1 MDALIGGKTVS
12 NEPFELVSVGRTE
25 VRVSR
30 LGFGTAEIG
39 GLYEKVDEADALSV
53 LAHAWS
59 MGIRYFDTAPLYGY
73 GNSEL
78 RLGRALS
85 GRRRQDFAV
94 STKVGRLLH
103 PLNAVPPGADIDH
116 QALDGREDAFYQAT
130 PPVKVVFDYSYD
142 GVRRSVEESLG
153 RTGLD
158 RFDILFI
165 HDPDQH
171 WEEAL
176 SGASP
181 ALHQLRSEGLVGAI
195 GAGMNQ
201 AEMLARFAREG
212 DFDCFMLAGRYTLL
226 DQAALSELLPLCLKK
241 GISIILAG
249 VLNSGI
255 LADPRPGSRF
265 NYVAAEPVWVERA
278 QRLKAVCDRH
288 HVPLKAAAVQFSLAH
303 PAVASLVVGVRR
315 LSHLEEYP
323 DLMRRPLPAELWAE
337 LRESGLIPA
346 EAPTPQP

>member
-1 MDALIGGKTVS
+1 MS
-12 NEPFELVSVGRTE
+12 YEPFESVSVGRTE

-73 GNSEL
+73 GNSER

-103 PLNAVPPGADIDH
+103 PMNAVPPGADIDH

-130 PPVKVVFDYSYD
+130 PSVKVVFDYSYD

-176 SGASP
+176 SGAYP
-181 ALHQLRSEGLVGAI
+181 ALHQLRSEGMVGAI

-201 AEMLARFAREG
+201 AE
-212 DFDCFMLAGRYTLL
+212 
-226 DQAALSELLPLCLKK
+226 
-241 GISIILAG
+241 
-249 VLNSGI
+249 
-255 LADPRPGSRF
+255 
-265 NYVAAEPVWVERA
+265 
-278 QRLKAVCDRH
+278 
-288 HVPLKAAAVQFSLAH
+288 
-303 PAVASLVVGVRR
+303 
-315 LSHLEEYP
+315 
-323 DLMRRPLPAELWAE
+323 
-337 LRESGLIPA
+337 
-346 EAPTPQP
+346 

>member
-1 MDALIGGKTVS
+1 MS
-12 NEPFELVSVGRTE
+12 YEPFESVSVGRTE

-39 GLYEKVDEADALSV
+39 GLYEEVDEADALSV
-53 LAHAWS
+53 LDNAWRL
-59 MGIRYFDTAPLYGY
+59 GIGYYDTAPLYGY
-73 GNSEL
+73 GTSER
-78 RLGRALS
+78 RLGRALA
-85 GRRRQDFAV
+85 GRRRDAFAV
-94 STKVGRLLH
+94 STKVGRLLY
-103 PLNAVPPGADIDH
+103 PLNAVPLGADIDH
-116 QALDGREDAFYQAT
+116 QALDGREDAFYRAT

-171 WEEAL
+171 WEAAM
-176 SGASP
+176 SGAYP

-201 AEMLARFAREG
+201 ADMLARFAREG

-226 DQAALSELLPLCLKK
+226 DQTALPELLPLCLEKR
-241 GISIILAG
+241 ISIIVAG
-249 VLNSGI
+249 VMNSGI

-265 NYVAAEPVWVERA
+265 NYVAAEPFWVERA
-278 QRLKAVCDRH
+278 QRLQAVCDRH
-288 HVPLKAAAVQFSLAH
+288 HVPLKAAAVQFPLAH
-303 PAVASLVVGVRR
+303 PAVACLVMGVRR
-315 LSHLEEYP
+315 HGHLEEYP
-323 DLMRRPLPAELWAE
+323 GLLQRSLPAELWAE
-337 LRESGLIPA
+337 LRETGLIPL
-346 EAPTPQP
+346 EAPTPQT

>member
-1 MDALIGGKTVS
+1 VS

-39 GLYEKVDEADALSV
+39 GLYEEVDEVDALSV
-53 LAHAWS
+53 LDHAWS

-73 GNSEL
+73 GNSER

-85 GRRRQDFAV
+85 VRRRQDFAV
-94 STKVGRLLH
+94 STKVGRLLY
-103 PLNAVPPGADIDH
+103 PSNAVPSGADIDH
-116 QALDGREDAFYQAT
+116 QAMDGRDDAFYRAT
-130 PPVKVVFDYSYD
+130 PPVKVAFDYSYD
-142 GVRRSVEESLG
+142 GVRHSVEESLG

-165 HDPDQH
+165 HDPDQY
-171 WEEAL
+171 WEAAL
-176 SGASP
+176 SGAYP

-226 DQAALSELLPLCLKK
+226 DQAALPELLPLCLEQ

-265 NYVAAEPVWVERA
+265 NYVPAEPFWVDRA
-278 QRLKAVCDRH
+278 QRLQAVCDRH
-288 HVPLKAAAVQFSLAH
+288 QVSLKAAAVQFSLAH
-303 PAVASLVVGVRR
+303 PAVDCLVVGVR
-315 LSHLEEYP
+315 SHDHLEEYP
-323 DLMRRPLPAELWAE
+323 ELMRRQLPSELWAE

-346 EAPTPQP
+346 EAPTPQS